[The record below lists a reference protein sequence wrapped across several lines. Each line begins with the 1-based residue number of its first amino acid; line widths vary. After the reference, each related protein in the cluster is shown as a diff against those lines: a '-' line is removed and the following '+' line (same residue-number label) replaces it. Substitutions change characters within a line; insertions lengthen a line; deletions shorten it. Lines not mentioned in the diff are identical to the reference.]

1 MKLKDYGGFYPLFL
15 IGLAMATVLALGL
28 FGLSAMLLPD

>member
-15 IGLAMATVLALGL
+15 IGLAVATMLGWAFTGIVLG
-28 FGLSAMLLPD
+28 D